1 MCSQQPPFD
10 QRRDPVDSRQQG
22 AGVLAAPAGTA
33 LIARFVCVAE
43 PADAPVGIP
52 AVGDHVG
59 SRFDVIGDEGMQ
71 GRRGPVREDR
81 HPAPPVPARL
91 QDLHGDAN
99 QDLLALGAATRQ
111 PGFHPADVGLIDF
124 DSAG

>member
-71 GRRGPVREDR
+71 GPGS
-81 HPAPPVPARL
+81 
-91 QDLHGDAN
+91 GS
-99 QDLLALGAATRQ
+99 TRF
-111 PGFHPADVGLIDF
+111 PTSVDTSI
-124 DSAG
+124 